1 MKWKARF
8 MTTVFLLCCL
18 LVPCVGQASSLSDI
32 VDDDWAYFALAELG
46 RGRPLADF
54 IIPQEM
60 TRYQGARLVAR
71 LIEHISG
78 DEPVSSRRFGIS
90 REVII
95 DQMVQDYNLRVAP
108 EQRLNEEQV
117 ELLYRLAL
125 EFNDELAV
133 LGYDVQDY
141 AIILGLRSSKQLG
154 GLFLDRQLTYS
165 SQALAAVRKAN
176 MNTALSSESS
186 PSVFVE
192 FEEPQLPLAEQVAD
206 EETVEEERR
215 SLWTGSALPLQR
227 RVLPSSDTLTADV
240 GAAVG
245 ELGALSFG
253 GLQVSGTVRA
263 SSESTPLEEY
273 PSLERSAGYGLAL
286 KYGDLYLST
295 VRDHY
300 VSDPND
306 ALTETQVASTSLDLS
321 VGLRNSVLFS
331 AGYKYFDPMDG
342 TTDGLDVSAVAS
354 LGVEVPITAGG
365 VLRLGMSSAFPR
377 TAGGE
382 QLGSGF
388 PDDNSAL
395 STAELG
401 ISYDFENET
410 SLRLNYRLIDFTNVN
425 QSYGAT
431 AEFSIK
437 F

>member
-1 MKWKARF
+1 MKWKYRAF
-8 MTTVFLLCCL
+8 KVLFVICCL
-18 LVPCVGQASSLSDI
+18 LVPFVGQAGSLSD
-32 VDDDWAYFALAELG
+32 VVEEDWAYFALAELG

-54 IIPQEM
+54 IIPHEM

-78 DEPVSSRRFGIS
+78 DEPAPSRRFGIS
-90 REVII
+90 REVIL
-95 DQMVQDYNLRVAP
+95 DQMVREYNLSAAP
-108 EQRLNEEQV
+108 EQRLTEEQV
-117 ELLYRLAL
+117 ELLYRLVL
-125 EFNDELAV
+125 EFNNELAI
-133 LGYDVQDY
+133 LGYNVQDY

-154 GLFLDRQLTYS
+154 RLFADRQLTYS

-176 MNTALSSESS
+176 MSIEPN
-186 PSVFVE
+186 SVS
-192 FEEPQLPLAEQVAD
+192 PLAVEQPEEEMEPPAAQPVVVD
-206 EETVEEERR
+206 EPVEESR
-215 SLWTGSALPLQR
+215 SLWTGSTLPLQR
-227 RVLPSSDTLTADV
+227 RVLPASDTLTV
-240 GAAVG
+240 ENETTSS

-263 SSESTPLEEY
+263 LDGSTPPLEDLA
-273 PSLERSAGYGLAL
+273 SLERSAGYGLAL

-300 VSDPND
+300 VSDLND
-306 ALTETQVASTSLDLS
+306 ALTETQLASTSLDLS
-321 VGLRNSVLFS
+321 VGLRNSVLLS
-331 AGYKYFDPMDG
+331 AGYRYFDPVDG
-342 TTDGLDVSAVAS
+342 EIEGPDVSAVAS
-354 LGVEVPITAGG
+354 LGVEVPITSGG
-365 VLRLGMSSAFPR
+365 VLRLGMSSTFPR
-377 TAGGE
+377 SAGREEIETGI
-382 QLGSGF
+382 
-388 PDDNSAL
+388 PDESSAL